1 MSGALLGSAL
11 WLAMGNALSG
21 GDAPWPVRR
30 TSNAQF
36 ASMPD
41 RDATT
46 ATATFG
52 AGCYWGT
59 EKWYAKDFAR
69 DWDAPEGAVIATSVG
84 FMGPPGA
91 IANPTYRQVCGGA
104 SGHVEVCQVK
114 YDPRKCSYENL
125 ARHLFTFHDPTTPDR
140 QGNDRGPQYASV
152 IFAHDPE
159 QRKSA
164 EKVRGE
170 VQKML
175 NEGEIRSYAGTRV
188 TTAIEDATVYY
199 PAHEAHQKYLQKKPQ
214 GYCNHVRRFRWP
226 STRK

>member
-1 MSGALLGSAL
+1 
-11 WLAMGNALSG
+11 MGNALSG

-84 FMGPPGA
+84 FMGRPARSRTQRTARCAGARPG
-91 IANPTYRQVCGGA
+91 TSRC
-104 SGHVEVCQVK
+104 
-114 YDPRKCSYENL
+114 
-125 ARHLFTFHDPTTPDR
+125 AR
-140 QGNDRGPQYASV
+140 
-152 IFAHDPE
+152 
-159 QRKSA
+159 
-164 EKVRGE
+164 
-170 VQKML
+170 
-175 NEGEIRSYAGTRV
+175 
-188 TTAIEDATVYY
+188 
-199 PAHEAHQKYLQKKPQ
+199 
-214 GYCNHVRRFRWP
+214 
-226 STRK
+226 